1 MEGTM
6 KNQEMD
12 FLAPTVVADG
22 HFSNW
27 FELFEESPEQTTNW
41 FVLSRVKDSL
51 INYQQEKL
59 R

>member
-1 MEGTM
+1 M
-6 KNQEMD
+6 KTQEME
-12 FLAPTVVADG
+12 LTAVADG

-51 INYQQEKL
+51 INYQQEKW